1 MGKFQIE
8 QCGQIEGLYL
18 IQPTVFG
25 DNRGYFMETY
35 NYNEFKELGLWQT
48 LRCLTAHLHQIFTIF
63 IWLAKT
69 LFLKIVEHIRDSV
82 ITYISSFI
90 TVKPDKITDSVL

>member
-25 DNRGYFMETY
+25 DNRGYFMEHITIMNSKNWDWIWSLYRIISQKSTKGVLRGMHYQKRTY
-35 NYNEFKELGLWQT
+35 TEQACPCDQ
-48 LRCLTAHLHQIFTIF
+48 R
-63 IWLAKT
+63 
-69 LFLKIVEHIRDSV
+69 
-82 ITYISSFI
+82 
-90 TVKPDKITDSVL
+90 